1 MQTVLFFLIMAV
13 SWCVFYILEVI
24 VGTSEIRTY
33 TYFICMHIYFAG
45 YLICRRMYLLKNEDK
60 IKNALR
66 TKRLKKQIK
75 KMRKE
80 NKKNGEGN
88 TD

>member
-13 SWCVFYILEVI
+13 SWCAFYILEVI

-60 IKNALR
+60 LQNIARIK
-66 TKRLKKQIK
+66 KLKKHLR
-75 KMRKE
+75 KMRRE
-80 NKKNGEGN
+80 SKNNGNGN
-88 TD
+88 TN